1 MTEEYDAKHYAE
13 EDDQNL
19 VPVEHQKPVSGM
31 LSNATYDKLKPL
43 TTVVMPAIITFWLTM
58 ANIWNWPNVEEI
70 AATLGAVNVLMGV
83 VLSVS
88 TRSYNKSDAKYD
100 GVINVYHNDEGRP
113 VASMELKN
121 YEDPAQV
128 VQQKEVTFKVN
139 GQ

>member
-1 MTEEYDAKHYAE
+1 MTEEYDPRHYAD
-13 EDDQNL
+13 EDEQNL

-31 LSNATYDKLKPL
+31 LSNSTYDKLKPL
-43 TTVVMPAIITFWLTM
+43 TAAIMPGVITFWLTIS
-58 ANIWNWPNVEEI
+58 AIWGLPKSEEI
-70 AATLGAVNVLMGV
+70 ALTLGAINVLLGV
-83 VLSVS
+83 ILSVS

-100 GVINVYHNDEGRP
+100 GVINVYQNDEGRP